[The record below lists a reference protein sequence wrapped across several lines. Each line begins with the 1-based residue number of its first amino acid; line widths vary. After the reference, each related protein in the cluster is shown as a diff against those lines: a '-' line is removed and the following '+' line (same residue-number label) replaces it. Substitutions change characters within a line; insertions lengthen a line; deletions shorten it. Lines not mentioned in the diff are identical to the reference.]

1 MGDDIDFFVRGGVKI
16 FNIRIFR
23 VIFYIDFIIFLW
35 GLCPVLSPPAISHC
49 TRRIRCDVKVYN
61 APSKLHH
68 SAQHRRYG
76 TTVACSVR
84 D

>member
-35 GLCPVLSPPAISHC
+35 GLCPVLSGGLWVQVGGCHS
-49 TRRIRCDVKVYN
+49 RRANVL
-61 APSKLHH
+61 PGLL
-68 SAQHRRYG
+68 
-76 TTVACSVR
+76 TTIVR
-84 D
+84 AYA